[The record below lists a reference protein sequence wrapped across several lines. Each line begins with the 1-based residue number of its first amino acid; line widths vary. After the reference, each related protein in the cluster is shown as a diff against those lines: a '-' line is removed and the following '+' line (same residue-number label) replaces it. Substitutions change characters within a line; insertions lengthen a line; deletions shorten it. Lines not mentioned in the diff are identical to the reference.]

1 MPLLYPDNHAMAAL
15 TLDIT
20 LTPKLD
26 VAKTEQIL
34 QALRTSLGGLGTSI
48 QPLDPKALAGLD
60 AADDSARRL
69 RQELESAGEAAA
81 GAGGKMEQAGN
92 RAQKAFAF
100 NNLVQQTAAISG
112 ALNDVVAIGAKYESS
127 LAAVG
132 AITGL
137 AGEQLDA
144 LGQRAIDLSLKFGGS
159 ATDQLASF
167 QGVLSKFGA
176 NVADSPAALGKLADN
191 ISTLS
196 AASGDSAAQSMAAVT
211 DAMLQFGLVTGDA
224 NKDAETSTRVI
235 NALAA
240 SAQVGAAEIPQVA
253 QAVLQAGVAAKGA
266 NLSFESTNAA
276 LQVLAVGGK
285 VGSEAGVALRNV
297 LGLLQNASGPAE
309 VAMKKLGTSSK
320 ELGQL
325 LTTQGLDAAL
335 QKVRIGMNALGSD
348 AERNATLMEIFG
360 TENSAAA
367 GILLENVPKFKE
379 FQDGII
385 AGQQGLGAAF
395 EQANTRMATAET
407 GMARA
412 RAFVESQFISISGV
426 IGTTFSSALG
436 ATAQLAPTITT
447 LSGLKDVFPTGLVS
461 QFGTSVKDVV
471 VPALLKLGVLRAT
484 SVATTAAE
492 TAADVANTV
501 AKTGQA
507 VATTGATTAQY
518 ALNTAML
525 ANPIFLLVAGIG
537 AAVAAYAIF
546 SEGTKDLGTATEDA
560 NKALEEFNAASAGAA
575 GAAKAQTELQKL
587 GAEYEQLRGKTD
599 PESQKRF
606 AEVSE
611 QLAQTVP
618 EAAVAVD
625 KLNDAGQRVGTAYD
639 ISTQS
644 VRAFADEQA
653 RIAQQQKADALANL
667 TDQSRALGD
676 SLHAAVEEQKSLR
689 EEQARLQALQAQ
701 GLGDASGLGIS
712 GDLLDTVDEQLKEI
726 NAELSKQAGEIQK
739 ASPEL
744 EKQVQAWKAQG
755 LSVEQIA
762 NRTNLTVEEVRRYG
776 GQLDTASLGVANLD
790 AALRGVGAAQAEV
803 VRQVAQQA
811 TEYKAAQAEVA
822 KLKSQ
827 IAAKQQL
834 GVDTKELESKLR
846 EAEESA
852 RGKELK
858 LRTTTDTEEFKKTFA
873 AIPDAA
879 RQQLGEIPGIV
890 KTVSDNAANEA
901 RQAKVGEAFADAAT
915 IKGDLDKQNQL
926 GQLVEKFKAAKTE
939 AERNSIAAQIARDV
953 PSAISGVQQVVDA
966 NGKIATQ
973 YEINAEAA
981 QGWVDAQV
989 KGAGEKLGP
998 MNRLLIDQIQQQ
1010 AKKYDEG
1017 RASLAK
1023 LGAEITETN
1032 KKGGDVSALT
1042 ARYTALQKEVNDSGA
1057 AVAETVKQ
1065 GQKVGLLKGDIEA
1078 MATGF
1083 GKSKEE
1089 AKNLAAAVQS
1099 IPAEVQTA
1107 VRSVAELAAGFNAA
1121 RQELNTKLAEGQ
1133 AAAAAAH
1140 KAGDKERFNELNAQN
1155 KQLQHDLDAYDQ
1167 SADRANIK
1175 KQRQLSEQR
1184 AKEGEQRAKD
1194 AAALAQQVAATE
1206 LKSREETIKAVATL
1220 EGAAINDKA
1229 QKALQ
1234 ALEAEKNAKLAAV
1247 AKEQADVEGKLQAAE
1262 AKKNNLTASAR
1273 ATLEAQA
1280 ASLRAQYAATAQE
1293 VDAQAREL
1301 AALDAAQLSERLA
1314 TLGTNVSKRLLV
1326 LLEYY
1331 QKQGATIAAANADV
1345 AKQLLAADQET
1356 LRHAAEQSKALAATL
1371 GENTA
1376 QEIRSKTAASI
1387 AALRAETR
1395 AQLEGL
1401 LSQNEAFVAEAA
1413 KIADLPTAERARALQ
1428 TIIDDFLADAEPSGP
1443 IATAIAKMNAEIQRL
1458 TTEAQTKA
1466 DLANEQARIAAIT
1479 NRAEREREQ
1488 KLLEARK
1495 TYIAELAAAGENE
1508 EKQNEAAKR
1517 YRAAALAATKEYEL
1531 ATNKVLADSIAITEA
1546 LQQRSRERTAAA
1558 EKDALEEKKKKLQE
1572 EREALEQSLRDGIV
1586 SREKYLERLTELSHR
1601 EAEVH
1606 AATEQTKFVLGKV
1619 VAESVLGYTTA
1630 YAEQKDKRIEES
1642 TAKLVQMSEQRQELT
1657 AAAGAAQLE
1666 LLQQQGEKTLA
1677 QLTDASVKMLAA
1689 GEFSVKALGNIILD
1703 NAFQLAKSQILIYTP
1718 TIYAAASSMLGPIF
1732 GPIAAAV
1739 VLGVVQAGMSAAQGA
1754 LRFNTGGVVP
1764 GNPAHGDVVPAL
1776 LTPGERI
1783 FTVETSRRESPLFQ
1797 ALASG
1802 TSSDEYFRQHADA
1815 YIGTDGRLR
1824 VGALEHTVAEQAVV
1838 VGQLAHSVDDLTA
1851 TVATLAERQ
1860 SRGGRSQHAFRHQ
1873 FGPLTVSGRDLV
1885 AAFRRTETDS
1895 LSR

>member
-309 VAMKKLGTSSK
+309 VAMKKLGTSTK

-546 SEGTKDLGTATEDA
+546 SKGTKDLGTATEDA

-625 KLNDAGQRVGTAYD
+625 KLNAAGQRVGTAYD

-1107 VRSVAELAAGFNAA
+1107 VRSVAELAAEYNKTKAALSSGLQTNLQAGTQLLFEGKAVSKEMRAEIDAAYTENKRLEALYNSLDPAA
-1121 RQELNTKLAEGQ
+1121 RERAASQRSAKLKQEAE
-1133 AAAAAAH
+1133 AAAKFA
-1140 KAGDKERFNELNAQN
+1140 E
-1155 KQLQHDLDAYDQ
+1155 
-1167 SADRANIK
+1167 SI
-1175 KQRQLSEQR
+1175 
-1184 AKEGEQRAKD
+1184 AKE
-1194 AAALAQQVAATE
+1194 E
-1206 LKSREETIKAVATL
+1206 LKRQEETIKAVAGI
-1220 EGAAINDKA
+1220 ENAAIQDKNEKVL
-1229 QKALQ
+1229 QGLQ
-1234 ALEAEKNAKLAAV
+1234 AEKAAKLRGVDA
-1247 AKEQADVEGKLQAAE
+1247 EQAALEERLRDLQKHADRLGDT
-1262 AKKNNLTASAR
+1262 AKQQL
-1273 ATLEAQA
+1273 LQQA
-1280 ASLRAQYAATAQE
+1280 DALRAQYKSTAQE

-1428 TIIDDFLADAEPSGP
+1428 TIIDDFLADAAPGGP

-1619 VAESVLGYTTA
+1619 VAESVLDYTSA
-1630 YAEQKDKRIEES
+1630 YAEAKDRRIEAS
-1642 TAKLVQMSEQRQELT
+1642 TTKLQALAAQGQGFT
-1657 AAAGAAQLE
+1657 AEAGAAQLD

-1718 TIYAAASSMLGPIF
+1718 TIYAAAASMLGPIF
-1732 GPIAAAV
+1732 GPIAATV
-1739 VLGVVQAGMSAAQGA
+1739 VLGVVQAGMAAAQSA
-1754 LRFNTGGVVP
+1754 LRFNAGGVVP
-1764 GNPAHGDVVPAL
+1764 GNPADGDVVPAL

-1824 VGALEHTVAEQAVV
+1824 VGALEHTVAEQAAV

-1851 TVATLAERQ
+1851 TVATVAERQ